1 METLESAYNIA
12 DKYTDLQEKMRDV
25 ISALT
30 SEILSSSNVL
40 TLHEKYERFLP
51 NALHFPESVTD
62 YWPSYAGDTSDSD
75 SDSSSSSSDSDNS
88 FSSKMSE
95 VENIKPPT
103 EQQLGVLKKL
113 ARINLDALER
123 WHLDQMDASTF
134 EQLLEDNDAAYIELL
149 KASLVETLPHQLQE
163 LCRVMLHFMES
174 NDRLSDASLKETIAM
189 WYETQAYLQRVVARQ
204 GDYSATPPLTEQ
216 QARDKLDKLQ
226 MKTTSVYNYDT
237 QRAGDKRELDG
248 GTDRQTRQR
257 MGARVDGP
265 KLYIT

>member
-1 METLESAYNIA
+1 M
-12 DKYTDLQEKMRDV
+12 

-62 YWPSYAGDTSDSD
+62 WPSYAGDTGDSD

-88 FSSKMSE
+88 FQQQNVKIGRISS
-95 VENIKPPT
+95 PRL

-149 KASLVETLPHQLQE
+149 KAS
-163 LCRVMLHFMES
+163 C
-174 NDRLSDASLKETIAM
+174 
-189 WYETQAYLQRVVARQ
+189 
-204 GDYSATPPLTEQ
+204 
-216 QARDKLDKLQ
+216 
-226 MKTTSVYNYDT
+226 
-237 QRAGDKRELDG
+237 
-248 GTDRQTRQR
+248 
-257 MGARVDGP
+257 
-265 KLYIT
+265 